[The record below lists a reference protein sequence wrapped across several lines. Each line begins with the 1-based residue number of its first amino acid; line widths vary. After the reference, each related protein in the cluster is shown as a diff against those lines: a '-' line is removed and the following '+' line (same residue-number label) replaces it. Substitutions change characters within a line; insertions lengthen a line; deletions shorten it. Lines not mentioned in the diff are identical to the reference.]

1 MRVSRFLAAGLFVA
15 AAVLVVEAQP
25 GGFGGFGGGPNAL
38 YTTVLSNKALQ
49 EELKITDAQKE
60 KFKSIAEKTAEAQK
74 KRGESY
80 KEKFQDA
87 AGDKDKFKD
96 LFAEMQK
103 ENAKDQ
109 EETKKAVEPIL
120 TADQIKR
127 LKQIDKQRIGVR
139 AFLVED
145 TAKELSLTDSQ
156 KSKIKSVVDEYNKDV
171 AELGGGFGKGGF
183 KGFDKE
189 KAAENQK
196 KREKLTKA
204 ALADIDDVLTA
215 DQKKA

>member
-1 MRVSRFLAAGLFVA
+1 MLPPQEVRVCDRRELHRS
-15 AAVLVVEAQP
+15 AVDIFRRQ
-25 GGFGGFGGGPNAL
+25 
-38 YTTVLSNKALQ
+38 
-49 EELKITDAQKE
+49 
-60 KFKSIAEKTAEAQK
+60 
-74 KRGESY
+74 
-80 KEKFQDA
+80 
-87 AGDKDKFKD
+87 
-96 LFAEMQK
+96 
-103 ENAKDQ
+103 
-109 EETKKAVEPIL
+109 
-120 TADQIKR
+120 
-127 LKQIDKQRIGVR
+127 IGVR

-215 DQKKA
+215 DQKKAWKEMTGEPFDTTKLFQFGGAFPKKAKD